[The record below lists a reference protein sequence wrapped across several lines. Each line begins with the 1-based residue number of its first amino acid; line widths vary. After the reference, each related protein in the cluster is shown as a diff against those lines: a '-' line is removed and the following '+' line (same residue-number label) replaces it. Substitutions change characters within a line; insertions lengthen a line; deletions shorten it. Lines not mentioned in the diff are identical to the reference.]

1 MAEADFFR
9 GKRVFI
15 TGHTGFKGAWLSL
28 LLLRAGADV
37 TGYALEPE
45 TSPNLYSL
53 LHLEREMRSVF
64 GDIRNTDALASAFA
78 QAEPEIVLHLAA
90 QPLVRESYRLPHE
103 TFEIN
108 AIGTVNL
115 LECVRHSDTVRS
127 FLNVTTDKVYKN
139 EERNVAFRESDALG
153 GFDPYS
159 ASKACSEIVTQ
170 SYRSSFF
177 DSRGVAVSTARA
189 GNVIGGGDFALNRI
203 IPDCIR
209 AAYNHETIVVR
220 NPNSIRPYQ
229 HVLDPLDCYL
239 TIAQR
244 QMEDPSIAGSYNIG
258 PDACDCVNTGALT
271 TLFCQS
277 WGEGM
282 SWEHQADGGPHEAN
296 YLQLDCTLFQN
307 TFDWKPRWHIADAV
321 SRTVEW
327 AKTYRDQ
334 GDIRACMLAQI
345 QAFDHKAQEQKDV

>member
-28 LLLRAGADV
+28 LLLRAGAVV

-53 LHLEREMRSVF
+53 LHLEREMHSVF

-90 QPLVRESYRLPHE
+90 QPLVRESYRLPRE

-177 DSRGVAVSTARA
+177 DSRG
-189 GNVIGGGDFALNRI
+189 ALPFRRLE
-203 IPDCIR
+203 PEMSL
-209 AAYNHETIVVR
+209 AAAISH
-220 NPNSIRPYQ
+220 
-229 HVLDPLDCYL
+229 
-239 TIAQR
+239 
-244 QMEDPSIAGSYNIG
+244 
-258 PDACDCVNTGALT
+258 
-271 TLFCQS
+271 
-277 WGEGM
+277 
-282 SWEHQADGGPHEAN
+282 
-296 YLQLDCTLFQN
+296 
-307 TFDWKPRWHIADAV
+307 
-321 SRTVEW
+321 
-327 AKTYRDQ
+327 
-334 GDIRACMLAQI
+334 
-345 QAFDHKAQEQKDV
+345 